1 MIIAR
6 RRATWLAGIIMMLF
20 MGTATWGRCADSTN
34 TTDPLLDLFIKKGF
48 VTQKEAEQVEAE
60 AEALRTNETQM
71 PSVPPSKWKISD
83 GIKNVELFGDV
94 RLRYEDR
101 SAEDS
106 GNDRIDLQRFRYSV
120 RVGLRGD
127 LFDQFYYGFRMDT
140 GANPRSS
147 FVTAGTSASSGAYQG
162 PFGKSNAGINIGQ
175 VYLGWRPWDW
185 LDLTVG
191 KMPNPL
197 YTTPMV
203 WNGNISPEGFAER
216 LKYTVGPVDFFATL
230 GQFLYADFNPATA
243 SKGLGIGLPPGGSGP
258 GSGQKTDNI
267 FMFAWQ
273 GGFDYHATTN
283 ISAKIAATL
292 YNYTGLQRSSGSS
305 TESPYFGDPYVG
317 EGAYYLYGGTNQ
329 GYAPGYSGYT
339 PGHDFS
345 SGYLPGFGSVSLP
358 FNQVGLN
365 HLLVVEVPFEF
376 NFRISKLDARVFGD
390 FAYNL
395 EGAQRAEDAAAAYQN
410 ILSTFA
416 AVSGSTTI
424 ATNFPAQTHDDKA
437 YQIGFELGSRD
448 SLGLVNGSTS
458 RRHAWEIKTYWQHI
472 EQYSLDPNL
481 LDTDF
486 FEGRE
491 NLEGVY
497 VAVAYSFTDNL
508 IGAFRWGHA
517 SRINKLLGT
526 GGSGQD
532 IPQMN
537 PINDFDIYQVDL
549 TFRF

>member
-1 MIIAR
+1 MA
-6 RRATWLAGIIMMLF
+6 AL
-20 MGTATWGRCADSTN
+20 CAASQGWCEDSSNTN
-34 TTDPLLDLFIKKGF
+34 ITTDPLLDLFIKKGF

-60 AEALRTNETQM
+60 AEFNRTNQLA
-71 PSVPPSKWKISD
+71 SAAFSPSKWKISE
-83 GIKNVELFGDV
+83 GIKNVELFGDI

-127 LFDQFYYGFRMDT
+127 VFDNFYYGVRLDT

-147 FVTAGTSASSGAYQG
+147 FVTLGTSANSAPYQG

-185 LDLTVG
+185 IDVTVG

-216 LKYTVGPVDFFATL
+216 LKYTVGPADFFATF
-230 GQFLYADFNPATA
+230 GQFLYADFNPNSAN
-243 SKGLGIGLPPGGSGP
+243 KGLGFNSGA
-258 GSGQKTDNI
+258 GQKTDNI

-273 GGFDYHATTN
+273 GGFNYHITTN
-283 ISAKIAATL
+283 TSAKIAATL
-292 YNYTGLQRSSGSS
+292 YNYTGLQRSSQFVQSPL
-305 TESPYFGDPYVG
+305 SPYFGDTYVG
-317 EGAYYLYGGTNQ
+317 EGAYYYAGGSNL
-329 GYAPGYSGYT
+329 GYAPGYSGYSPGQAFYVT
-339 PGHDFS
+339 PG
-345 SGYLPGFGSVSLP
+345 GYSSVSFP
-358 FNQVGLN
+358 FNQVGLD
-365 HLLVVEVPFEF
+365 HLLVVEVPFEL
-376 NFRISKLDARVFGD
+376 NFKISKLDARVFGD
-390 FAYNL
+390 FSYNL
-395 EGAQRAEDAAAAYQN
+395 EGAQRARDAAAAYAY
-410 ILSTFA
+410 ILSKTPSPA
-416 AVSGSTTI
+416 I
-424 ATNFPAQTHDDKA
+424 ATNFPAQTHDVKA

-448 SLGLVNGSTS
+448 SLGLVNGTTS

-497 VAVAYSFTDNL
+497 MAAAYSFTDNL

-549 TFRF
+549 TLRF